1 MNKNR
6 FELHEERL
14 ATTDE
19 SGHRVFLYPEDV
31 KGQWRHKRTLF
42 YWFLIFIYMVV
53 PWIHFHGK
61 QIILLDIP
69 KREFVFFGQTF
80 FGHDAPML
88 VLVLLGFVFTLGF
101 ITSIW
106 GRVWCGWACPQTV
119 FIDAIYRRIERMI
132 EGKARER
139 KALDDGPWNFQKFFK
154 KGLKWFLYIVVS
166 LHISHSFLGYF
177 VGARELFNISLHS
190 PTEHWTLFTTM
201 LVITGIILF
210 DFGWFREQFC
220 IIACPY
226 GRFQSVMMDQSSLV
240 VGYDKK
246 RGEPRRS
253 PEVPKEN
260 EGDCINCY
268 HCVKV
273 CPTGIDIRRGTQ
285 LECIACT
292 NCIDACDEV
301 MVKIGKEPGLIR
313 YDSELGFKGEPT
325 KKFKFRSFV
334 YLTAIAAIF
343 VAFIIVLNKSADLK
357 VTFLR
362 GSHSPFQLIERE
374 GQEQEIVNHYKLT
387 FDYKGEKP
395 INLSIKSVNPEL
407 IEKIRIVMPQNPTK
421 IGAGHTK
428 GNVFF
433 RFEKDVLRNGTLI
446 FPVNIINVL
455 DDGNETILEKKD
467 ITLVGPLD

>member
-19 SGHRVFLYPEDV
+19 SGHRVYLYPEDV
-31 KGQWRHKRTLF
+31 KGKWKDKRQLF
-42 YWFLIFIYMVV
+42 FWFLIFLYMVV
-53 PWIHFHGK
+53 PWIHFKGK

-69 KREFVFFGQTF
+69 KREFVFFGATF
-80 FGHDAPML
+80 YGHDAPML

-119 FIDAIYRRIERMI
+119 FIDAIYRKIERFI
-132 EGKARER
+132 EGKARAR
-139 KALDDGPWNFQKFFK
+139 KELDQAPWTLSKILK
-154 KGLKWFLYIVVS
+154 KSLKWTLYIIVS
-166 LHISHSFLGYF
+166 LHISHSFIGYF
-177 VGARELFNISLHS
+177 VGARELFSITLN
-190 PTEHWTLFTTM
+190 PPAEHMHLFITM
-201 LVITGIILF
+201 LVITGIIIL

-240 VGYDKK
+240 VGYDAK

-253 PEVPKEN
+253 AEVPKEN

-301 MVKIGKEPGLIR
+301 MIKVGKPTGLIR
-313 YDSELGFKGEPT
+313 YDSELGFEGKE
-325 KKFKFRSFV
+325 KKTFHLRSAI
-334 YLTAIAAIF
+334 YLTLIFAIATTF
-343 VAFIIVLNKSADLK
+343 VFVLSKSADLR

-362 GSHSPFQLIERE
+362 GSHSPFQRIERE
-374 GQEQEIVNHYKLT
+374 GNPDEIVNHYKLT
-387 FDYKGEKP
+387 FDYTGTAP
-395 INLSIKSVNPEL
+395 INLSIRAVNSDL
-407 IEKIRIVMPQNPTK
+407 ADKINIVMPQNPTFIK
-421 IGAGHTK
+421 DGHTK

-433 RFEKDVLRNGTLI
+433 RFSQDVLDHGSLT
-446 FPVNIINVL
+446 FPVELIDVQENGIIKV
-455 DDGNETILEKKD
+455 IEKRD
-467 ITLVGPLD
+467 IKLVGPLE